1 MARGWESKSVEA
13 QQMEASAETPASP
26 RQQLSPAEA
35 ASARHKAVLALSR
48 KHVAKQLEIAT
59 NPRQRNM
66 LEAALA
72 DLDRQIRESK

>member
-13 QQMEASAETPASP
+13 QQMEASAEKPASL
-26 RQQLSPAEA
+26 RKQLSPEEA
-35 ASARHKAVLALSR
+35 ASARRKAVLVLSR

-66 LEAALA
+66 LETALA
-72 DLDRQIRESK
+72 DLDRQIRESE